1 MLDELQKLVESARR
15 EIPLAG
21 DRDAAEALR
30 IRYLG
35 KKGELS
41 LLLRGMGKVP
51 TADRP
56 AVGAAVNSAKEEI
69 EKLIDGALQQ
79 GQRAALEAELR
90 APPLDVTLPG
100 RRLAARGHRHPVSA
114 ALDDVVEILARM
126 GYEVA
131 EGPEVELDFYNF
143 EALNIPPNH
152 PAREMQDTFYVDS
165 AKRVQA
171 PVLLR
176 THTSPVQ
183 IRTMLARK
191 PPLRICSPGKVYR
204 RDDDPTHTP
213 MFHQIEVLCIDKD
226 ITFGDLKGTLEAFV
240 QAFFGKSF
248 RTRLRPSYFPFVEP
262 GAEVDITCT
271 LCLGKG
277 CRTCKRTGFIEVLGA
292 GMVHPKVLANV
303 GYDPEEVS
311 GFAFGCGVDRLAM
324 LRSGIDDLRL
334 VFENDLRFLEQL

>member
-1 MLDELQKLVESARR
+1 M
-15 EIPLAG
+15 
-21 DRDAAEALR
+21 
-30 IRYLG
+30 
-35 KKGELS
+35 
-41 LLLRGMGKVP
+41 
-51 TADRP
+51 
-56 AVGAAVNSAKEEI
+56 
-69 EKLIDGALQQ
+69 
-79 GQRAALEAELR
+79 
-90 APPLDVTLPG
+90 
-100 RRLAARGHRHPVSA
+100 
-114 ALDDVVEILARM
+114 
-126 GYEVA
+126 
-131 EGPEVELDFYNF
+131 
-143 EALNIPPNH
+143 
-152 PAREMQDTFYVDS
+152 
-165 AKRVQA
+165 
-171 PVLLR
+171 LLR

-213 MFHQIEVLCIDKD
+213 MFHQIEVLCVDRD

-334 VFENDLRFLEQL
+334 FFENDLRFLEQL